1 MSTLNF
7 NASFQTTPEQ
17 TLAFAKFKGY
27 QEKVNNPVI
36 AEDGSV
42 FYDTIDNPQ
51 SAEDFVC
58 EYMKDILAREI
69 AQMVHSQIEQAGM
82 AQMNAEK
89 EQALSAIKES
99 LEVGLE

>member
-1 MSTLNF
+1 MTILNF

-27 QEKVNNPVI
+27 QEKVNNQVT
-36 AEDGSV
+36 AEDGSI

-51 SAEDFVC
+51 SPENFVC
-58 EYMKDILAREI
+58 EYMKGVLAKEI

-82 AQMNAEK
+82 AQINTEK

>member
-27 QEKVNNPVI
+27 KEKVNNPVI
-36 AEDGSV
+36 TEDGSV

-58 EYMKDILAREI
+58 EYMKDVLVKEI

-82 AQMNAEK
+82 AQINTEK